1 MKAWTPRIWTGLAAV
16 SGMLAV
22 VFGAFAAHGISEPK
36 PVEWLHTGSQYQM
49 AHALAVFAAFALH
62 RAGVK
67 GMGLAAAFFLAGTV
81 LFSGSLYAMALGA
94 PPILGAVTPLGG
106 LAFII
111 GWAVL
116 ADRAFRTPALDQA

>member
-1 MKAWTPRIWTGLAAV
+1 MKTWAPRIWTGLAAA

-22 VFGAFAAHGISEPK
+22 AFGAFAAHGMTEPK
-36 PVEWLHTGSQYQM
+36 PVEWLRTGSLYQLT
-49 AHALAVFAAFALH
+49 HALAVFGALVLH
-62 RAGVK
+62 RAGAK
-67 GMGLAAAFFLAGTV
+67 AMGLAAGLFLGGTL

-94 PPILGAVTPLGG
+94 PRILGAVTPFGG

-116 ADRAFRTPALDQA
+116 ADRALRTSALDQA